1 MLVTSKRR
9 PANGSWPEGM
19 LTQKP
24 RRIAFALIALA
35 AIGDPVLAA
44 AAELPVPDIYAPGR
58 DIVAGLSRIVT
69 PNGVDETFV
78 ATLGGS
84 PQVVNVRGADRSN
97 PILLF
102 VHGGPASPEMP
113 LAWSFQRPWED
124 FFTVV
129 QWDQRGSGR
138 SFLLDDP
145 TKIAQ
150 SLSLDRYRDDAI
162 ELIEQLRRRYSQ
174 RKVILLGLSYGST
187 IGLSVAIKR
196 PDLLY
201 AYIGVGQLID
211 GRENERVGFDWTLAR
226 AQADHN
232 ARAVAELEALRP
244 YPGDGPLS
252 VSRTMIERN
261 WNIHYGG
268 LVAYR
273 PDAEWYF
280 HLGRVSPLY
289 TPADRKAWDAGSD
302 LTMKAVW
309 PALIGISF
317 KQVDRL
323 DVPLFFFLG
332 RHDYTTPG
340 PIAANWLAH
349 VRAPEKRLV
358 WFEHSAHLPFVEE
371 PGRMLQALL
380 EVRPLATAGK

>member
-1 MLVTSKRR
+1 MRVA
-9 PANGSWPEGM
+9 P
-19 LTQKP
+19 
-24 RRIAFALIALA
+24 ALIALA
-35 AIGDPVLAA
+35 ALGALVSAA
-44 AAELPVPDIYAPGR
+44 TAEPPAPDVYGPGR
-58 DIVAGLSRIVT
+58 EIVAGLNRIVT
-69 PNGVDETFV
+69 PGGVDETFV

-84 PQVVNVRGADRSN
+84 RQVVNVRGADRSN

-129 QWDQRGSGR
+129 QWDQRASGR

-145 TKIAQ
+145 AKIAPT
-150 SLSLDRYRDDAI
+150 LSLDRYRDDAI
-162 ELIEQLRRRYSQ
+162 ELIEQLRRRYGQ

-201 AYIGVGQLID
+201 AYVGVGQLID
-211 GRENERVGFDWTLAR
+211 GRENERVGFDWTLAQAR
-226 AQADHN
+226 ADHN
-232 ARAVAELEALRP
+232 ASAVRELEALRP

-273 PDAEWYF
+273 PDADWYF
-280 HLGRVSPLY
+280 HLGRISPLY

-317 KQVDRL
+317 KSVDRL
-323 DVPLFFFLG
+323 DVPVFFFLG

-340 PIAANWLAH
+340 SIAADWLAQL
-349 VRAPEKRLV
+349 RAPKKTLV
-358 WFEHSAHLPFVEE
+358 WFEHSAHLPFIEE
-371 PGRMLQALL
+371 PGRMLQHLL
-380 EVRPLATAGK
+380 EVRPLATEEK